1 MHMQSNH
8 RALIISDAKAFLKAY
23 SALLEENGYEL
34 VVVRDLNTW
43 YEKAETFH
51 CDIYFIDNRDRQFDF
66 ERFLKKLSVCSA
78 HSIVINVSDDHS
90 IQSSG
95 SNYLFNLRF
104 GESHVDFAALIRTLS
119 EYIRR
124 SKNRIEFGAMLIHDI
139 RSPLNSLIAYIELL
153 LNQTFGPLNEG
164 QLNFLEKAMNLGDQT
179 LDMLEDINEIY
190 RTEQYTFSLDR
201 ETFSINKVLDESL
214 LNIWI
219 QADQRNIKIRK
230 SIPGKLPLL
239 SGDPYQIQRVFVN
252 LLGNAI
258 KYCPDNST
266 VIIKADQSSD
276 RYARFSI
283 VDNGGGIPEADLDK
297 IFSKAFRVESNQH
310 KRTGE
315 GLGLYICKLI
325 VKAHGGAISAENNDI
340 GGVSFNFTLPLA
352 TSQ

>member
-1 MHMQSNH
+1 MLN
-8 RALIISDAKAFLKAY
+8 D
-23 SALLEENGYEL
+23 NGYEIL
-34 VVVRDLNTW
+34 VVANLAIW
-43 YEKAETFH
+43 QEKAETYH
-51 CDIYFIDNRDRQFDF
+51 SDIYFIDNRDETFDYDA
-66 ERFLKKLSVCSA
+66 FLPQLAICSA

-95 SNYLFNLRF
+95 SNYLFSVRF
-104 GESHVDFAALIRTLS
+104 EESHVDFPSLISTLS

-190 RTEQYTFSLDR
+190 RTEQYTFSLDK
-201 ETFSINKVLDESL
+201 ETFSIDKVLDESL

-219 QADQRNIKIRK
+219 QADQRNIKIK
-230 SIPGKLPLL
+230 KAIPGQLPLL
-239 SGDPYQIQRVFVN
+239 CGDPFQIQRVFVN

-258 KYCPDNST
+258 KYCPDNAT
-266 VIIKADQSSD
+266 VIIKAEQSSE
-276 RYARFSI
+276 RYAQFSI
-283 VDNGGGIPEADLDK
+283 ADNGGGIPEADLDK
-297 IFSKAFRVESNQH
+297 IFARAFRVEATQH
-310 KRTGE
+310 ARTGQ

-325 VKAHGGAISAENNDI
+325 VKAHGGMITAENNDI

-352 TSQ
+352 PA